1 MNLLNDDALNDSLL
15 NDYALKLDHLKQQ
28 GNSRQFSCNV
38 QQGRMIEIQG
48 HSMLNLASNDYLG
61 LAADL
66 SLREQFFDETPNQL
80 RRMSSSSSRLLT
92 GNFPEYELLEANL
105 SQAFHGRAALLF
117 NSGYHMN
124 IGILPALSDSKTL
137 ILADKLVHAS
147 MIDGIR
153 LSAAKY
159 VRYRHNDLN
168 HLSQLL
174 QQYHADEAF
183 DRIIVVTESIFS
195 MDGDETDLAELVR
208 IKRQFAKVMLYVDEA
223 HAIGVRGENGL
234 GCAEQYGVIDE
245 IDLLVGAF
253 GKALASVGGYLICHS
268 IIREYLINS
277 MRPLIF
283 STAQPPICMAWTH
296 FIFQHVLGLKPQRQH
311 LQQIS
316 QNLQQTV
323 RAKGFDCP
331 STSHI
336 VPVIIGESQKT
347 VEKARQLQQAGFYIM
362 PVRPPTVPK
371 HSSRLRISLTSPV
384 NQADLDQLVRL
395 L

>member
-1 MNLLNDDALNDSLL
+1 MKLL
-15 NDYALKLDHLKQQ
+15 NDYAAKLNELKQQ
-28 GNSRQFSCNV
+28 GNLRQFTSNV
-38 QQGRMIEIQG
+38 QQGRYIEINNQK
-48 HSMLNLASNDYLG
+48 MLNLSSNDYLG
-61 LAADL
+61 LAADIK
-66 SLREQFFDETPNQL
+66 LREQFFDETPNEL
-80 RRMSSSSSRLLT
+80 RIMSSSSSRLLT
-92 GNFPEYELLEANL
+92 GNFPEYEQLESSL
-105 SQAFHGRAALLF
+105 SQAFQGRPALLF
-117 NSGYHMN
+117 NRGYHRN
-124 IGILPALSDSKTL
+124 IGILPALSDSRTL

-153 LSAAKY
+153 LSTAKY

-168 HLSQLL
+168 HLTQLL
-174 QQYHADEAF
+174 QQYHADETF

-208 IKRQFAKVMLYVDEA
+208 IKKQFAKVMLYVDEA
-223 HAIGVRGENGL
+223 HTIGVRGEKGL
-234 GCAEQYGVIDE
+234 GCAEQYGVIED
-245 IDLLVGAF
+245 IDLLVGTF

-283 STAQPPICMAWTH
+283 STAQPPMCMAWTD
-296 FIFQHVLGLKPQRQH
+296 FILQKVLTLKNERKHLNAISQY
-311 LQQIS
+311 LQQAVLS
-316 QNLQQTV
+316 
-323 RAKGFDCP
+323 KGFDCP

-347 VEKARQLQQAGFYIM
+347 VDKTKQLQQTGFYIM

-371 HSSRLRISLTSPV
+371 HSSRLRISLTTQVS
-384 NQADLDQLVRL
+384 QTDLDQLVAL

>member
-1 MNLLNDDALNDSLL
+1 MNLLDN
-15 NDYALKLDHLKQQ
+15 YAAKLDELKQQ
-28 GNSRQFSCNV
+28 GNLRQFRSNV
-38 QQGRMIEIQG
+38 QQGRYIEINSQK
-48 HSMLNLASNDYLG
+48 MLNLSSNDYLG
-61 LAADL
+61 LASDL
-66 SLREQFFDETPNQL
+66 SLREQFFDETPNEL
-80 RRMSSSSSRLLT
+80 RIMSSSSSRLLT
-92 GNFPEYELLEANL
+92 GNFPEYQQLENSL

-153 LSAAKY
+153 LSTAKY

-168 HLSQLL
+168 HLTQLL
-174 QQYHADEAF
+174 QTYHADEAF

-208 IKRQFAKVMLYVDEA
+208 IKKQFAKVMLYVDEA
-223 HAIGVRGENGL
+223 HAIGVRGEQGL
-234 GCAEQYGVIDE
+234 GCAEQYAVIED
-245 IDLLVGAF
+245 IDLLVGTF
-253 GKALASVGGYLICHS
+253 GKALASVGGYLICHP

-283 STAQPPICMAWTH
+283 STAQPPICMAWTD
-296 FIFQHVLGLKPQRQH
+296 FILQKVLTLKNERQH
-311 LQQIS
+311 LKNMS
-316 QNLQQTV
+316 QSLQQAV
-323 RAKGFDCP
+323 LSKGFDCP

-347 VEKARQLQQAGFYIM
+347 VDKARQLQQAGFYIM

-371 HSSRLRISLTSPV
+371 HSSRLRISLTTQVS
-384 NQADLDQLVRL
+384 QTDLDQLVAL

>member
-1 MNLLNDDALNDSLL
+1 MNLLNDTLL
-15 NDYALKLDHLKQQ
+15 NDYAIKLDELKQQ
-28 GNSRQFSCNV
+28 GNLRQFTSNV
-38 QQGRMIEIQG
+38 QQGHVIEINSQK
-48 HSMLNLASNDYLG
+48 MLNLSSNDYLG
-61 LAADL
+61 LASDIK
-66 SLREQFFDETPNQL
+66 LREQFFDETPNEL
-80 RRMSSSSSRLLT
+80 RIMSSSSSRLLT
-92 GNFPEYELLEANL
+92 GNFPEYEQLEDSL
-105 SQAFHGRAALLF
+105 SQAFQGRAALLF

-124 IGILPALSDSKTL
+124 IGILPALSDSRTL

-153 LSAAKY
+153 LSTAKY

-168 HLSQLL
+168 HLTQLL
-174 QQYHADEAF
+174 QKYHADESF

-208 IKRQFAKVMLYVDEA
+208 IKKQFSKVMLYVDEA
-223 HAIGVRGENGL
+223 HAMGVRGEQGL
-234 GCAEQYGVIDE
+234 GCAEQYGVIDD
-245 IDLLVGAF
+245 IDLLVGTF
-253 GKALASVGGYLICHS
+253 GKALASVGGYLICHP

-283 STAQPPICMAWTH
+283 STAQPPMCMAWTD
-296 FIFQHVLGLKPQRQH
+296 FIFQKVLTLKNERQH
-311 LQQIS
+311 LSNIS
-316 QNLQQTV
+316 RYLQQAV
-323 RAKGFDCP
+323 IRKGFDCP

-347 VEKARQLQQAGFYIM
+347 VDKAKQLQQAGFYIM

-371 HSSRLRISLTSPV
+371 LSSRLRISLTTQVS
-384 NQADLDQLVRL
+384 QTDLDQLVAL